1 MQLQA
6 DCWMAVFASRWGL
19 VNVNIGLA
27 LLLGSSW
34 LCCCIL
40 LCVCLCVCACRL
52 TRSAG
57 NVTAVLVSSV
67 SRPGFFQRTADFYWV
82 SAVDRPYGGP
92 GSLF

>member
-6 DCWMAVFASRWGL
+6 DCWMVVFASRWGL

-34 LCCCIL
+34 LCAASF
-40 LCVCLCVCACRL
+40 CVCACCL

-67 SRPGFFQRTADFYWV
+67 SRSGGVFSAQSGFLLGF
-82 SAVDRPYGGP
+82 YGGSAARRA
-92 GSLF
+92 GVFVLTG

>member
-34 LCCCIL
+34 PCAAS
-40 LCVCLCVCACRL
+40 LCVCVCVR
-52 TRSAG
+52 
-57 NVTAVLVSSV
+57 VLSDALRGKRHGCPRVV
-67 SRPGFFQRTADFYWV
+67 CQPFFFQRTADFYWV
-82 SAVDRPYGGP
+82 SAMDRPHGGP